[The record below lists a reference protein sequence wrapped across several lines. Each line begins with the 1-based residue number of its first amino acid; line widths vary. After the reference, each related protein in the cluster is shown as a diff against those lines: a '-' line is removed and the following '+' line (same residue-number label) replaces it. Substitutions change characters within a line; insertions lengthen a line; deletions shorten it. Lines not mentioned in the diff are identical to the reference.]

1 MKKFIAL
8 TFIALSLN
16 SFGFS
21 EDFAKEEIFKAVYAE
36 HLCDQAEYYTESVC
50 TGAFLDQGLVYD
62 SKYSSFEIEFE
73 FEPGFFLHAI
83 AFEDGEVTVSYYTK
97 N

>member
-1 MKKFIAL
+1 MKKLILLAAL
-8 TFIALSLN
+8 FTSPV
-16 SFGFS
+16 
-21 EDFAKEEIFKAVYAE
+21 FAFNAETAKSEIFNAVYAE

-50 TGAFLDQGLVYD
+50 TGAFLEQGLVFD
-62 SKYSSFEIEFE
+62 SKYTSYEIEFE

-97 N
+97 